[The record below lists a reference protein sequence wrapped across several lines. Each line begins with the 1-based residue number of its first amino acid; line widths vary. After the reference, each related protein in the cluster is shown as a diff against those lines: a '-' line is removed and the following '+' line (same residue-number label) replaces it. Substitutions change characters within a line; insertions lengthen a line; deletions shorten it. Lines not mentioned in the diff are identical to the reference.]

1 MYYFHMKKQQLS
13 DTQIA
18 VWANYQRMRVRLTER
33 INREL
38 AQKAGLSEADF
49 EILSALIE
57 SPNESV
63 RALALRCGLEWEKS
77 RLSHQLRRMEE
88 RGLIS
93 RQECAEDNRG
103 SVIRVTEAGRKLA
116 TEAKVYCE
124 QAVRQYVVE
133 VLTAEQLQA
142 LGAIAETI
150 LHKLEESH
158 KP

>member
-13 DTQIA
+13 DTQLA

-88 RGLIS
+88 RGLITCQVGS
-93 RQECAEDNRG
+93 EDKRD
-103 SVIRVTEAGRKLA
+103 SMIHVTEAGH
-116 TEAKVYCE
+116 
-124 QAVRQYVVE
+124 
-133 VLTAEQLQA
+133 
-142 LGAIAETI
+142 IHI
-150 LHKLEESH
+150 
-158 KP
+158 

>member
-1 MYYFHMKKQQLS
+1 MKKQPLS
-13 DTQIA
+13 DTQLA
-18 VWANYQRMRVRLTER
+18 AWANYQRMRVRLTER

-88 RGLIS
+88 RGLIT

-116 TEAKVYCE
+116 TEAKVCCD
-124 QAVRQYVVE
+124 QAVRQYVVD

-142 LGAIAETI
+142 LGTIAETI
-150 LHKLEESH
+150 LHQLEESH

>member
-1 MYYFHMKKQQLS
+1 MKKQELS
-13 DTQIA
+13 DTQLA

-38 AQKAGLSEADF
+38 SQNTGLSEADF

-57 SPNESV
+57 SPNDSV

-88 RGLIS
+88 RGLIN

-103 SVIRVTEAGRKLA
+103 SVIRVTEMGRKLS
-116 TEAKVYCE
+116 TEGKVYFE
-124 QAVRQYVVE
+124 QAVRKHVVN
-133 VLTAEQLQA
+133 VLSAEQLQA
-142 LGAIAETI
+142 LGIIAETI
-150 LHKLEESH
+150 LHRLEESH